1 MHLKYYGTAAAEG
14 IPGMF
19 CTCPVCRESLRLGGR
34 NIRTRS
40 QALVDGQLLIDF
52 PPDTY
57 EHMLHGGLD
66 LPSIHALLLTHAH
79 QDHLYAQDF
88 ENRKPGFA
96 HVGDWD
102 IAHTQPLRVYA
113 TAKAMEY
120 VRAQDGDSLE
130 HRNVIELHEIA
141 AFAPFMV
148 DAGNGVDAGNRV
160 DGFAVTALTADHSAA
175 AGPVIYAIERAEKAM
190 LYAND
195 TGYFTEATWD
205 YLTRVRPRFDY
216 VSLDCTGMIMR
227 DYRHGH
233 MCLEVGTE
241 VRDRLIYIGCADAA
255 TIFCAHHFSHNGGLT
270 HDDLVK
276 EAAQV
281 GFLASYDGMEIEF

>member
-19 CTCPVCRESLRLGGR
+19 CTCPVCREARRLGGK

-40 QALVDGQLLIDF
+40 QALVDGRLLIDF

-57 EHMLHGGLD
+57 DHMLRYGLD
-66 LPSIHALLLTHAH
+66 LPSIEALLLTHAH

-96 HVGDWD
+96 HVGEVD
-102 IAHTQPLRVYA
+102 APHARPLRVYA
-113 TAKAMEY
+113 TAKAMEH
-120 VRAQDGDSLE
+120 VRAADGDSLE
-130 HRNVIELHEIA
+130 ARGVIELHEIA
-141 AFAPFMV
+141 AYEPFT
-148 DAGNGVDAGNRV
+148 V
-160 DGFAVTALTADHSAA
+160 DGFAVTAMTADHNPAF
-175 AGPVIYAIERAEKAM
+175 GPVIYAIARAGKTM

-195 TGYFTEATWD
+195 TGYFPEETWE
-205 YLTRVRPRFDY
+205 YLAKARPRFDY
-216 VSLDCTGMIMR
+216 VSLDCTGTIME

-233 MCLEVGTE
+233 MCLQVNSE
-241 VRDRLIYIGCADAA
+241 VRERLLSIGCAGES

-270 HDDLVK
+270 HEALAE
-276 EAAQV
+276 EAAKI
-281 GFLASYDGMEIEF
+281 GFLVSYDGMEIKF

>member
-19 CTCPVCRESLRLGGR
+19 CTCPVCRESLRLGGK

-40 QALVDGQLLIDF
+40 QALVDGRLLIDF

-57 EHMLHGGLD
+57 DHMLRYGLD
-66 LPSIHALLLTHAH
+66 LPSIETLLLTHAH

-96 HVGDWD
+96 HVGGRDTR
-102 IAHTQPLRVYA
+102 HTEPLRVYA

-120 VRAQDGDSLE
+120 VRAADGDRLE
-130 HRNVIELHEIA
+130 ARDVIQLHEIA
-141 AFAPFMV
+141 AYEPFQV
-148 DAGNGVDAGNRV
+148 DD
-160 DGFAVTALTADHSAA
+160 FTVTAMTADHNPAY
-175 AGPVIYAIERAEKAM
+175 GPVIYAIARAGKTM

-195 TGYFTEATWD
+195 TGYFPDATWE
-205 YLTRVRPRFDY
+205 YLARVKPCFDY
-216 VSLDCTGMIMR
+216 ISLDCTGMIMK
-227 DYRHGH
+227 DYRRGH
-233 MCLEVGTE
+233 MCLEVNAE
-241 VRDRLIYIGCADAA
+241 VRERLLSIGCADES
-255 TIFCAHHFSHNGGLT
+255 TIFCAHHFSHNGGLI

-276 EAAQV
+276 EAAKI
-281 GFLASYDGMEIEF
+281 GFLVSHDGMEIEF

>member
-19 CTCPVCRESLRLGGR
+19 CTCPVCRESKRLGGK

-40 QALVDGQLLIDF
+40 QALVDGRLLIDF

-57 EHMLHGGLD
+57 DHMLHGGLD
-66 LPSIHALLLTHAH
+66 LPSIKTLLLTHAH

-102 IAHTQPLRVYA
+102 VLHKEPLRVYA
-113 TAKAMEY
+113 TAKAMAF
-120 VRAQDGDSLE
+120 VRAEDRDRLE
-130 HRNVIELHEIA
+130 ARGVTEPHEIA
-141 AFAPFMV
+141 VYEPFSV
-148 DAGNGVDAGNRV
+148 DD
-160 DGFAVTALTADHSAA
+160 FTVTAMTADHNPHS
-175 AGPVIYAIERAEKAM
+175 GPVIYAIEREGKTM

-195 TGYFTEATWD
+195 TGYFPKETWE
-205 YLTRVRPRFDY
+205 YLAKEKPYFNY
-216 VSLDCTGMIMR
+216 VSLDCTGMIR
-227 DYRHGH
+227 EDYRRGH
-233 MCLEVGTE
+233 MALPANNE
-241 VRDRLIYIGCADAA
+241 VRERLLSINCADEN

-270 HDDLVK
+270 HEELVN
-276 EAAQV
+276 EAAKY
-281 GFLASYDGMEIEF
+281 GFLVSYDGMEIEF

>member
-19 CTCPVCRESLRLGGR
+19 CTCPVCRESKRLGGK

-40 QALVDGQLLIDF
+40 QALVDGSLLIDF

-57 EHMLHGGLD
+57 DHMIRGGLD
-66 LPSIHALLLTHAH
+66 LPSIHTVLLTHAH

-102 IAHTQPLRVYA
+102 IRHKAPLRIYA
-113 TAKAMEY
+113 TAKAMAT
-120 VRAQDGDSLE
+120 VRRDDGDRLE
-130 HRNVIELHEIA
+130 ERNIIELHEIA
-141 AFAPFMV
+141 AYEPFMV
-148 DAGNGVDAGNRV
+148 DD
-160 DGFAVTALTADHSAA
+160 FTVTAMTANHSPA
-175 AGPVIYAIERAEKAM
+175 AGPVIYIISRAGRTM

-195 TGYFTEATWD
+195 TGYFPEETWE
-205 YLTRVRPRFDY
+205 YLAQAHPRFDY
-216 VSLDCTGMIMR
+216 VSLDCTGMIR
-227 DYRHGH
+227 TDYRNGH
-233 MCLEVGTE
+233 MCLTVNAE
-241 VRDRLIYIGCADAA
+241 VRERLMAIGCADSS

-276 EAAQV
+276 EAATIN
-281 GFLASYDGMEIEF
+281 FLVSFDGMEIEF